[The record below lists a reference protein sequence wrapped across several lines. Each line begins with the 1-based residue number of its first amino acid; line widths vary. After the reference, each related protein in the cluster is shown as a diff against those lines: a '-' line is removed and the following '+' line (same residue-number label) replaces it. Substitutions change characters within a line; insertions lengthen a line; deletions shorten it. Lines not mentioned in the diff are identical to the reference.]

1 MGQIKTFITMIF
13 LFIGMSTAFAY
24 SDQELKTIMEQRIQH
39 KVAQMNDNISF
50 MADKSKDLETRNYYR
65 EMALNLFIEKGEPF
79 EDVGGIMNSG
89 VKMETT
95 SVYRKKPSR
104 RLMKDYFTG
113 LINLRYSK
121 VDVQSTEARRIE
133 VSDLEKIDDEGNYVA
148 TAYFEQI
155 FVAYRDGRIV
165 YKDKTRKKVKVYVFA
180 EETIDGTEFIVR
192 LGDVTALETTK
203 I

>member
-1 MGQIKTFITMIF
+1 MMF
-13 LFIGMSTAFAY
+13 LCLGISTAFAY
-24 SDQELKTIMEQRIQH
+24 TEQELKEIMEHRIQH

-50 MADKSKDLETRNYYR
+50 MADKSKDLDTRNYYR

-79 EDVGGIMNSG
+79 EDVGGIPNTG

-95 SVYRKKPSR
+95 SVYRKKPTR

-133 VSDLEKIDDEGNYVA
+133 VSDLQKIDDEGNYVA

-203 I
+203 L

>member
-24 SDQELKTIMEQRIQH
+24 TDQELKAIMEQRIQH

-192 LGDVTALETTK
+192 LGDVTALETSK

>member
-1 MGQIKTFITMIF
+1 MARLKVFIIMMF
-13 LFIGMSTAFAY
+13 LYLGISTAFAY
-24 SDQELKTIMEQRIQH
+24 TEQELKEIMEHRIQH

-50 MADKSKDLETRNYYR
+50 MADKSKDLDTRNYYR

-79 EDVGGIMNSG
+79 EDVGGIPNTG

-95 SVYRKKPSR
+95 SVYRKKPTR

-121 VDVQSTEARRIE
+121 VDVQSTEARCIE
-133 VSDLEKIDDEGNYVA
+133 VSDLQKIDDEGNYVA

-180 EETIDGTEFIVR
+180 EETIDRTEFIVR

-203 I
+203 L